1 MISYCSAAA
10 EYSEAQVLSSDFW
23 SDVKYAEGN
32 GVNGLRYAQ
41 RMCSAL
47 SPFFADED
55 ETVTG
60 CIRPETLDRIRPDDA
75 GGQYDSSG
83 GTNGEGN
90 PAGSVCRGYVV
101 IFCSEGSF

>member
-1 MISYCSAAA
+1 MDYVMHSVC
-10 EYSEAQVLSSDFW
+10 VP
-23 SDVKYAEGN
+23 
-32 GVNGLRYAQ
+32 RYHLFFY
-41 RMCSAL
+41 M
-47 SPFFADED
+47 FADED